1 MPHPH
6 ARGRAARTAPAGGS
20 RRETRGFSL
29 LDALIAMC
37 IMAFGLLAM
46 TRFQGRLV
54 AQATESG
61 GRLVALQSAEE
72 LLSTVLVD
80 VGNAACYTLPQ
91 SGTCNSPAARALATG
106 WATRT
111 AAVLP
116 GTVTALSAL
125 NAGGQFTVTI
135 TWTGK
140 ESAETR
146 TLEATTDVR
155 P

>member
-1 MPHPH
+1 MRQQALLQLSARRHPP
-6 ARGRAARTAPAGGS
+6 RPRS
-20 RRETRGFSL
+20 RRGFSL
-29 LDALIAMC
+29 LDALIAMA

-61 GRLVALQSAEE
+61 SRLVALQAAEE
-72 LLSTVLVD
+72 LMSTVLVD
-80 VGNAACYTLPQ
+80 VGNATCYTLPQ
-91 SGTCNSPAARALATG
+91 VGACASSAATTLATG

-111 AAVLP
+111 GAALP

-125 NAGGQFTVTI
+125 SAGGQFTVTI

-140 ESAETR
+140 DSNDTR

>member
-1 MPHPH
+1 MNPRKYP
-6 ARGRAARTAPAGGS
+6 RRQRRRSGS
-20 RRETRGFSL
+20 RGFSL
-29 LDALIAMC
+29 IDALIAMA

-61 GRLVALQSAEE
+61 GRLVALQLAEE
-72 LLSTVLVD
+72 LMSTVLVD

-91 SGTCNSPAARALATG
+91 SGTCASSAATALATA
-106 WATRT
+106 WATR
-111 AAVLP
+111 AGGALP
-116 GTVTALSAL
+116 GTVTAQSSLS
-125 NAGGQFTVTI
+125 NAGQFTVTL

>member
-1 MPHPH
+1 MPRLHTRRH
-6 ARGRAARTAPAGGS
+6 AAPAPRHRAARRAA
-20 RRETRGFSL
+20 RGFSL

-72 LLSTVLVD
+72 LMSTVLVD

-91 SGTCNSPAARALATG
+91 SGTCNSAAARALATG

-111 AAVLP
+111 AAALP

>member
-1 MPHPH
+1 MRQQTLVQLSGRPH
-6 ARGRAARTAPAGGS
+6 
-20 RRETRGFSL
+20 RRRPRSARGFSL
-29 LDALIAMC
+29 LDALIAMA

-61 GRLVALQSAEE
+61 GRLVALQAAEE
-72 LLSTVLVD
+72 LMSTVLVD
-80 VGNAACYTLPQ
+80 VGNAACYTRPQ
-91 SGTCNSPAARALATG
+91 TGACASSAATALATG

-111 AAVLP
+111 TAALP
-116 GTVTALSAL
+116 GTVTALSTL
-125 NAGGQFTVTI
+125 GLDGQFTVTI

-140 ESAETR
+140 DSNDTR